1 MILVKRKCVIITAM
15 VSWCNRMNWGNYMEW
30 AGVGIIVGV
39 QVATFLYTLRRMD
52 AMQKEI
58 SEARQEFLREMGELR
73 KEIGKVAER
82 VARLEGIIIGRQEV
96 GNGAV
101 TQTGDD

>member
-1 MILVKRKCVIITAM
+1 MLD
-15 VSWCNRMNWGNYMEW
+15 W
-30 AGVGIIVGV
+30 AGIGIIVGV

-58 SEARQEFLREMGELR
+58 SEIKSEM
-73 KEIGKVAER
+73 KERLG
-82 VARLEGIIIGRQEV
+82 RLEGILIGRQEV
-96 GNGAV
+96 SNGTL